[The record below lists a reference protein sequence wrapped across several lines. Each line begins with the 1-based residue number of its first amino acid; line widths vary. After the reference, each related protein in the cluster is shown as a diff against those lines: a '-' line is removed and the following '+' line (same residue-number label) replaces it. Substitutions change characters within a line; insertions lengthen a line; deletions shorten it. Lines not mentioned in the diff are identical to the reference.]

1 MRRFPYFRYFRA
13 EFRFFRQ
20 SPEKHLALTLNIFEM
35 YEKEYRKLVLDAF
48 EKMLAKGDLP
58 PELLGPTR
66 SSLRDHC
73 INVCNERYQKKDEP
87 LLKSFYG
94 EKENPA
100 AYLIAVQHC
109 DAEAFRTLNNFLRN
123 RRKGT
128 SFSNISM
135 LAWMIDF
142 EPRPFHADLK
152 VPVQPDT
159 AIPPTLTETD
169 NPKPANKPPVTETTS
184 GPEVLPPAPEGD
196 HAKPG
201 DELTGQEISPGKKI
215 LPWLTALLLV
225 IAVTYYFT
233 AYNHQQAT
241 GGCMV
246 WTGEQYRQVP
256 CTYKPEDH
264 TVPVIALDTTVLTH
278 FKKIMKADTLTANAI
293 GKVWCVKVNGRYEY
307 YTDSAA
313 HPLYPEKP
321 LRRLTGYIMNN
332 NPPPGN

>member
-1 MRRFPYFRYFRA
+1 
-13 EFRFFRQ
+13 
-20 SPEKHLALTLNIFEM
+20 M
-35 YEKEYRKLVLDAF
+35 YEKEYRKLVLDKF
-48 EKMLAKGDLP
+48 EQQLTTGALP
-58 PELLGPTR
+58 PELLAPTR

-73 INVCNERYQKKDEP
+73 IKVCRERYQKKDEP

-94 EKENPA
+94 ERENPA
-100 AYLIAVQHC
+100 AYLIAVQNC
-109 DAEAFRTLNNFLRN
+109 DAEEFRTLNNFLRD

-142 EPRPFHADLK
+142 EPRPFHQDLK
-152 VPVQPDT
+152 MPVQTDAPL
-159 AIPPTLTETD
+159 PPTLTETRR
-169 NPKPANKPPVTETTS
+169 PEPAGEAPVQKTTPE
-184 GPEVLPPAPEGD
+184 PEVSPQTTAVD

-201 DELTGQEISPGKKI
+201 DEQPVPEISTEPPSPGKKI
-215 LPWLTALLLV
+215 APWLAALLLV
-225 IAVTYYFT
+225 IVVTYYFLT
-233 AYNHQQAT
+233 QNPAPST

-246 WTGEQYRQVP
+246 WTGEQYQRVP
-256 CTYKPEDH
+256 CAYKPEDH
-264 TVPVIALDTTVLTH
+264 NLQVIALDTIVLRH

-321 LRRLTGYIMNN
+321 LRRLTAYIMNN